1 MLVNNIQHRTTFT
14 STEFDIKN
22 TDIKRCFGDRKKFN
36 CRKPGPS
43 KQIGEENISNL
54 KKLLDKIIKKEI

>member
-1 MLVNNIQHRTTFT
+1 MLVNNIQHRTTFI

-36 CRKPGPS
+36 CRKPD
-43 KQIGEENISNL
+43 L
-54 KKLLDKIIKKEI
+54 KTFITYLK

>member
-1 MLVNNIQHRTTFT
+1 MLVNNIQHRTTFI

-36 CRKPGPS
+36 CRKPVF
-43 KQIGEENISNL
+43 EVYM
-54 KKLLDKIIKKEI
+54 